1 MTEQIITKESLNKLF
16 DYKDGELYWKIK
28 TSKKVVIGSKAGSTR
43 ADGYT
48 LVRINNKRYYYH
60 RLIFLMHNGY
70 LPDFL
75 DHIDNDK
82 SNNRIENL
90 REATLMQNA
99 QNVKL
104 GKDNTSGIK
113 NVSWSKMM
121 NKWVVKIRIN
131 REKKHLGYYADINL
145 AELVAIE
152 AREKFHGNFANNG

>member
-1 MTEQIITKESLNKLF
+1 MTEQIITKNSLNKLF
-16 DYKDGELYWKIK
+16 DYNDGEIYWKVRLSNRTK
-28 TSKKVVIGSKAGSTR
+28 IGDKAGNPRT
-43 ADGYT
+43 DGY
-48 LVRINNKRYYYH
+48 LRISIGGKDYAVH
-60 RLIFLMHNGY
+60 RLIFLMHYGY
-70 LPDFL
+70 LPKEL

-82 SNNRIENL
+82 LNNKVENL
-90 REATLMQNA
+90 REATRNENLYNR
-99 QNVKL
+99 KT
-104 GKDNTSGIK
+104 GKSNSSGIK